1 MKLDFPATKA
11 PPIPNASG
19 KFFFCTH
26 EAEEGKT
33 KLFGAKSDW
42 KKHEKNFHET
52 GKEYQCPNLSCSQ
65 TFSRKRDYFQHC
77 KRHENL
83 NALPAR
89 KMMRELSQKTAFGC
103 GFNHCKMVCYSW
115 NERCNHVAGH
125 MQKESKTPSDW
136 CYSNVIRN
144 LLRQQNIQEISKRV
158 LDQFCQQK
166 KIDRSRLSWS
176 PSNTKELRQSLE
188 CSIFYPNS
196 EVFVRKAMKLS
207 SLGSLKSPNQA
218 IALSNRFII
227 PSQDSVQSAD
237 TPSIPQIQN
246 FPIADSTDFGGSTQ
260 FDPSRLAS
268 QLQLLSP
275 HNMGFPISHSSNYE
289 HDPDSFCRTQSGFGY
304 LNMSPMLTEGSFSQF
319 SQTQA
324 ESNLDSQFQYQQNDF
339 PVYSN
344 QEQHIH
350 PLPVYSRT
358 AALGFNSVTSSF
370 YPGNHN
376 EEVTDID
383 DGVYKP

>member
-1 MKLDFPATKA
+1 M
-11 PPIPNASG
+11 
-19 KFFFCTH
+19 
-26 EAEEGKT
+26 
-33 KLFGAKSDW
+33 
-42 KKHEKNFHET
+42 
-52 GKEYQCPNLSCSQ
+52 
-65 TFSRKRDYFQHC
+65 
-77 KRHENL
+77 
-83 NALPAR
+83 
-89 KMMRELSQKTAFGC
+89 
-103 GFNHCKMVCYSW
+103 
-115 NERCNHVAGH
+115 
-125 MQKESKTPSDW
+125 
-136 CYSNVIRN
+136 
-144 LLRQQNIQEISKRV
+144 
-158 LDQFCQQK
+158 
-166 KIDRSRLSWS
+166 
-176 PSNTKELRQSLE
+176 
-188 CSIFYPNS
+188 
-196 EVFVRKAMKLS
+196 
-207 SLGSLKSPNQA
+207 
-218 IALSNRFII
+218 
-227 PSQDSVQSAD
+227 
-237 TPSIPQIQN
+237 
-246 FPIADSTDFGGSTQ
+246 ADSTDFDGSTQ

-383 DGVYKP
+383 DGVYKPWWMVSNHF